1 MGSSH
6 SSHRHVRSRQPR
18 VNHSWPEEYDP
29 EDYHLKAVMAIPGGK
44 ESLTVWDVA
53 DTTPLGRLHTPPMMK
68 IWSMKVSTHDDG
80 AHLDDDEDQASYAEE
95 RAEDEARE
103 VERDSEQAEYEA
115 REAEYER
122 ERAEYEAFEAEQKAI
137 YEAEFRNFY
146 RAYQTFYEAYYDAFK
161 AFKAVADFEGSD
173 DWEATVDQRMLPF
186 VGSLVP
192 RANEGTKPRRVS
204 FERSALSQ
212 GQVIMSWNDKFRY
225 TGRGINKFGNH
236 WDSRDYGT
244 GGNPYHY
251 SNNLHSPNGQKYYKD
266 LRGDER
272 DNDNNTNTVRGG
284 GRTTNYADSTNNDG
298 STHNQVLG
306 GSDGSIYGHGWA
318 SEHCYRYVSSSDG
331 CSDQACDGSSESHR
345 SLNLSDTS
353 LHHSSS
359 DSSEAPTGHV
369 EVLRESMDEYG
380 QDVTDDQGHEGI
392 DSPVYE
398 HFDGGRFDHGY
409 DEDGGDDDNDASDDY
424 GDHDEDGDD
433 DDQDDYYEYYVDDD
447 DDDYYSE

>member
-68 IWSMKVSTHDDG
+68 IWN
-80 AHLDDDEDQASYAEE
+80 QASYAEE

-192 RANEGTKPRRVS
+192 RANEGTKPRRVRPIRLSTTSTYSAIS

-251 SNNLHSPNGQKYYKD
+251 SNKNGDCPNGQKYYKD

-398 HFDGGRFDHGY
+398 HFDGGGFDHGY